1 LHNWESF
8 FHYTIAMIARM
19 QATWTVLLLL
29 GAAFWV
35 AYAAQRSWTLAGGGI
50 ALGALLY
57 LVVMALQFSLMQR
70 VNAADPAPRARPLQ
84 VLRAWW
90 AELGVALHVFCW
102 DQPFRSRA
110 EPDWLPTAPTGRR
123 GVVLVHGFLCNR
135 ALWRLWFAP
144 LRAAGHAHEAVNLE
158 PVFGSIDDYAPTIEA
173 AVQRVQAATGMA
185 PVLICHSMGG
195 LAARAWLRAC
205 AGDQRAQHVIT
216 LGTPHRGTW
225 AGRFSRVVNGRQM
238 ALDGDWVGN
247 LSGAEPP
254 GRAALFTCWYS
265 NCDNIVFPA
274 STATLQGADNRLIA
288 GVAHVEMA
296 RRPEVLQGCLALLAR
311 AGDFEAKV

>member
-1 LHNWESF
+1 
-8 FHYTIAMIARM
+8 MIARL
-19 QATWTVLLLL
+19 QAIWTICLLLI
-29 GAAFWV
+29 AAFWLGFSLP
-35 AYAAQRSWTLAGGGI
+35 RSPVWAVGGLAF
-50 ALGALLY
+50 AALLY
-57 LVVMALQFSLMQR
+57 LAVMALQFTLMQR
-70 VNAADPAPRARPLQ
+70 VNAADPAPRARFPQ
-84 VLRAWW
+84 VRRAWW
-90 AELGVALHVFCW
+90 AELGVALRVFCW
-102 DQPFRSRA
+102 EQPFRSRA
-110 EPDWLPTAPTGRR
+110 EPDWLPTAPTGQR

-144 LRAAGHAHEAVNLE
+144 LRAAGHAYEAVNLE

-173 AVQRVQAATGMA
+173 AVQRVEAATGMA

-195 LAARAWLRAC
+195 LAARAWLRVC
-205 AGDQRAQHVIT
+205 AGELRVQQVIT

-225 AGRFSRVVNGRQM
+225 AGRFSRAVNGRQM

-265 NCDNIVFPA
+265 NCDNIVFPT
-274 STATLQGADNRLIA
+274 STATLRGADNRLIA

-311 AGDFEAKV
+311 AADPVVKS

>member
-1 LHNWESF
+1 M
-8 FHYTIAMIARM
+8 TARL
-19 QATWTVLLLL
+19 QATWTISLLLI
-29 GAAFWV
+29 AAFWLV
-35 AYAAQRSWTLAGGGI
+35 FALPRSPGWAAGGL
-50 ALGALLY
+50 ALAALLY
-57 LVVMALQFSLMQR
+57 LAVMALQFGLMQR
-70 VNAADPAPRARPLQ
+70 VNAADPAPRARFPQ
-84 VLRAWW
+84 VRRAWW
-90 AELGVALHVFCW
+90 AELGVALRVFCW

-110 EPDWLPTAPTGRR
+110 EPDWLPTAPTGQR

-135 ALWRLWFAP
+135 AVWRLWFAP
-144 LRAAGHAHEAVNLE
+144 LRAAGHAYEAVNLE
-158 PVFGSIDDYAPTIEA
+158 PVFGSIDDYAPSIEA
-173 AVQRVQAATGMA
+173 AVQRVHAATGMA

-195 LAARAWLRAC
+195 LAARAWLRTC
-205 AGDQRAQHVIT
+205 AGELRVQHVIT

-225 AGRFSRVVNGRQM
+225 AGRFSRAVNGRQM

-265 NCDNIVFPA
+265 NCDNIVFPT
-274 STATLQGADNRLIA
+274 STATLRGADNRLIA

-311 AGDFEAKV
+311 AADSAAKI

>member
-1 LHNWESF
+1 
-8 FHYTIAMIARM
+8 MIARL
-19 QATWTVLLLL
+19 QATWTIGLLLM
-29 GAAFWV
+29 AALWLVF
-35 AYAAQRSWTLAGGGI
+35 ALPRSPVWAVGGLAF
-50 ALGALLY
+50 AALLY
-57 LVVMALQFSLMQR
+57 LAVMALQFTLMQR
-70 VNAADPAPRARPLQ
+70 VNAADPAPRARLAQ
-84 VLRAWW
+84 VVRAWW
-90 AELGVALHVFCW
+90 AELGVALRVFCW
-102 DQPFRSRA
+102 DQPFRSHA
-110 EPDWLPTAPTGRR
+110 EPDWLPTAPTGQR

-135 ALWRLWFAP
+135 ALWRPWFEP
-144 LRAAGHAHEAVNLE
+144 LRAAGHAYEAVNLE

-173 AVQRVQAATGMA
+173 AVQRVHAATGMA

-205 AGDQRAQHVIT
+205 AGEARVQHVIT

-225 AGRFSRVVNGRQM
+225 AGRFSRAANGRQM
-238 ALDGDWVGN
+238 ALDGDWVGA

-265 NCDNIVFPA
+265 NCDNIVFPT
-274 STATLQGADNRLIA
+274 STATLRGADNRLIA

-311 AGDFEAKV
+311 AADPVVKN

>member
-1 LHNWESF
+1 
-8 FHYTIAMIARM
+8 
-19 QATWTVLLLL
+19 
-29 GAAFWV
+29 
-35 AYAAQRSWTLAGGGI
+35 
-50 ALGALLY
+50 
-57 LVVMALQFSLMQR
+57 MQR
-70 VNAADPAPRARPLQ
+70 VNAADPAPRARFPQ
-84 VLRAWW
+84 VRRAWW
-90 AELGVALHVFCW
+90 AELGVALRVFCW
-102 DQPFRSRA
+102 EQPFRSRA
-110 EPDWLPTAPTGRR
+110 EPDWLPTAPTGQR

-144 LRAAGHAHEAVNLE
+144 LRAAGHAYEAVNLE

-173 AVQRVQAATGMA
+173 AVQRVEAATGMA

-195 LAARAWLRAC
+195 LAARAWLRVC
-205 AGDQRAQHVIT
+205 AGELRVQQVIT

-225 AGRFSRVVNGRQM
+225 AGRFSRAVNGRQM

-265 NCDNIVFPA
+265 NCDNIVFPT
-274 STATLQGADNRLIA
+274 STATLRGADNRLIT

-311 AGDFEAKV
+311 AADPVVKS

>member
-1 LHNWESF
+1 
-8 FHYTIAMIARM
+8 MIARM